1 MKVTV
6 EQSRVVIDPEGVVG
20 GPVVGRTTDGVREW
34 VAAEVSPGRAFVDW
48 QAPLGGV
55 IVYEHAGVFTPVEVF
70 ESYRRD
76 ELASLN
82 GRVVAP
88 ILRLA
93 GRERQIDRDVYEFR
107 AKGAAR
113 PFTLQG
119 GPNTHSEPIKF
130 GAGAEATLIV
140 EELLEQTILVV
151 RHNIGMCPVKRCTI
165 PAVRLFSTK
174 SGTVRY
180 VGQDHVGEFNE
191 WSLDGVEPRP
201 PASPVPVRTWADI
214 KRAHSSWAE
223 VSAAHNSWAS
233 VRDGGV

>member
-6 EQSRVVIDPEGVVG
+6 EQSRVVIDPEGTVG
-20 GPVVGRTTDGVREW
+20 GLIVGRTTDGEREW
-34 VAAEVSPGRAFVDW
+34 VAAKVSPGRAFVDW

-55 IVYEHAGVFTPVEVF
+55 IVYEHAGAATPAVLF
-70 ESYRRD
+70 ESYQRD

-93 GRERQIDRDVYEFR
+93 GRERQIDRDVHEFR

-113 PFTLQG
+113 PFTLRG
-119 GPNTHSEPIKF
+119 GPNTRSEPIKF
-130 GAGAEATLIV
+130 GADAEATLIV
-140 EELLEQTILVV
+140 EGLLEQTSLVV
-151 RHNIGMCPVKRCTI
+151 RHNIGTCPVKRCTI

-174 SGTVRY
+174 SGTVSY
-180 VGQDHVGEFNE
+180 VGQDHAGEYNE

-201 PASPVPVRTWADI
+201 PASPVPAVTWADVAASHATWADVMA
-214 KRAHSSWAE
+214 AHSSWAD
-223 VSAAHNSWAS
+223 
-233 VRDGGV
+233 VRDGN